1 MSWGGARV
9 SDKPRALGVV
19 RLSVGNENQ
28 TGEETQRTRI
38 SKRADAEEMELIDFA
53 VDIDVS
59 ASISPWMRP
68 SLGDWL
74 NNKRDQFDHI
84 VILKIDR
91 IARSVRHLSDIIE
104 WCEANGKGLISCE
117 EGFDLS
123 KPWGKTIAKIL
134 AVVAEAELDAIKAR
148 NKASRETM
156 RKTGRWPGGL
166 VPFGRRAVKGE
177 EGFTLE
183 LDPEYGPT
191 LIEMIRR
198 FIEEPSFSAVADWL
212 NDQGVPTAQD
222 IARIRAAAGESTT
235 RLAAPKPRGSRWTAT
250 TVQAVLTSRSLLGE
264 YVRANGY
271 VVRNDDG
278 TPVMR
283 SGPVLNEE
291 EWAKLSEAVASVKY
305 KKPKGSTSPTVGV
318 TFCLT
323 CGSPLYYVKG
333 NLSKGQRERYRCHGN
348 KSKGIDACPKQ
359 RFWSEDLYPWLES
372 ALLGEIGHLERMEST
387 TTIDDSRAAKL
398 AVIDGR
404 MNQLLK
410 ELQQDEISAVA
421 YASQVASLAQ
431 EREKITSQEGPKPV
445 TVWTGTGESYAEW
458 WQRSSV
464 DERREFLKK
473 HKVKAYFRPDVLA
486 IDPGD
491 LIENIRQQGVSWS
504 EMPVKAS
511 QVLAPIAP
519 VSLPGRPY
527 EKPVTLTGVEWEI
540 VSRWEDFE
548 AERAAQ
554 QAKAE
559 EEAKGAEGA
568 EKVPT
573 PA

>member
-1 MSWGGARV
+1 MSE
-9 SDKPRALGVV
+9 KPRALGVV

-28 TGEETQRTRI
+28 TGEDTQRTRI
-38 SKRADAEEMELIDFA
+38 SKRADAEEMELVDFA

-59 ASISPWMRP
+59 ASISPWVRP

-74 NNKRDQFDHI
+74 NNKKDQFDHI
-84 VILKIDR
+84 IILKIDR

-166 VPFGRRAVKGE
+166 VPFGRRAVKGDA
-177 EGFTLE
+177 GFTLE

-198 FIEEPSFSAVADWL
+198 FIEKPSFSAVADWL
-212 NDQGVPTAQD
+212 NEQGVPTAQD

-235 RLAAPKPRGSRWTAT
+235 RLADPKPRGARWTPT
-250 TVQAVLTSRSLLGE
+250 TVQAVLISRSLLGE
-264 YVRANGY
+264 YVRASGA
-271 VVRNDDG
+271 VARNDDG

-283 SGPVLNEE
+283 SEPVLNEE
-291 EWAKLSEAVASVKY
+291 EWTKLSEAVASVKY
-305 KKPKGSTSPTVGV
+305 KKQKGSTSPTVGV
-318 TFCLT
+318 TFCLL
-323 CGSPLYYVKG
+323 CGSALYFVKG
-333 NLSKGQRERYRCHGN
+333 DPAKGKRERYRCHGN
-348 KSKGIDACPKQ
+348 KSKGIQACPKQ
-359 RFWSEDLYPWLES
+359 RFWAEDLYPWLELT
-372 ALLGEIGHLERMEST
+372 LLGEIGHLERMESK

-398 AVIDGR
+398 AVIDGK

-410 ELQQDEISAVA
+410 ELQQDELSAVA

-431 EREKITSQEGPKPV
+431 DREKVTNQEGPKPV

-458 WQRSSV
+458 WERSSV
-464 DERREFLKK
+464 DERREWLKK
-473 HKVKAYFRPDVLA
+473 HKVKAYFGHDVLA
-486 IDPGD
+486 VDPGD
-491 LIENIRQQGVSWS
+491 LIENIKQQGISYWDLPS
-504 EMPVKAS
+504 KSS
-511 QVLAPIAP
+511 QVLSPITP
-519 VSLPGRPY
+519 ISLHGKPY
-527 EKPVTLTGVEWEI
+527 EKPKPLAGVEWAI
-540 VSRWEDFE
+540 VSRWEDFD

-554 QAKAE
+554 RAKAE
-559 EEAKGAEGA
+559 GEAKGAEGA
-568 EKVPT
+568 EMVPIS
-573 PA
+573 A

>member
-1 MSWGGARV
+1 MSGEGEFV

-19 RLSVGNENQ
+19 RLSVSNEHQ

-38 SKRADAEEMELIDFA
+38 SKRADAEEMELVDFA

-74 NNKRDQFDHI
+74 NNKKDQFDHI
-84 VILKIDR
+84 IILKIDR
-91 IARSVRHLSDIIE
+91 IARSVRHLSDVIE

-148 NKASRETM
+148 SKASRETM

-166 VPFGRRAVKGE
+166 VPFGRRSVKT
-177 EGFTLE
+177 EGGFSLE
-183 LDPEYGPT
+183 LDPEYGPI

-198 FIEEPSFSAVADWL
+198 FVKKPSFSALADWL
-212 NDQGVPTAQD
+212 NEQGTPTAQD

-235 RLAAPKPRGSRWTAT
+235 RLADPKPRGSKWTAT
-250 TVQAVLTSRSLLGE
+250 TVQSVLTSRSLLGE
-264 YVRANGY
+264 YVRANGA

-278 TPVMR
+278 SPVMR
-283 SGPVLNEE
+283 SEPVLNES
-291 EWAKLSEAVASVKY
+291 EWTKLSEAVASVKY

-318 TFCLT
+318 TFCLL
-323 CGSPLYYVKG
+323 CGSPMYYVKG
-333 NLSKGQRERYRCHGN
+333 NRAKGQRERYRCHGN
-348 KSKGIDACPKQ
+348 KSKDIKACPKQ
-359 RFWSEDLYPWLES
+359 SFWAEDLYPWLVS
-372 ALLGEIGHLERMEST
+372 SLLGEIGHLERMEST

-398 AVIDGR
+398 AVIDGK

-410 ELQQDEISAVA
+410 ELQQGEMSAVA
-421 YASQVASLAQ
+421 YASQVGSLAQ
-431 EREKITSQEGPKPV
+431 EREKITSQDGPKPV

-458 WQRSSV
+458 WQQSGV

-473 HKVKAYFRPDVLA
+473 HKVKAYFGTGVLA
-486 IDPGD
+486 IDPGG
-491 LIENIRQQGVSWS
+491 LIDNLREQGTKWRDVRT
-504 EMPVKAS
+504 KRS
-511 QVLAPIAP
+511 QVMEPIEPPWGFGNAPA
-519 VSLPGRPY
+519 
-527 EKPVTLTGVEWEI
+527 EKPPTLTGATYEI
-540 VSRWEDFE
+540 VSRWEEFE
-548 AERAAQ
+548 EERAD
-554 QAKAE
+554 
-559 EEAKGAEGA
+559 A
-568 EKVPT
+568 EKTLVHVD
-573 PA
+573 